1 MLPAGWRCC
10 TSRGHECLRPA
21 VPGAT
26 KWALPGPGAL
36 RPAWRDRTQREGA
49 PVTSVVIVPPPGLG
63 SVYGDNR
70 IWAQQYAAASPSD
83 RAVVELAASTPAAVL
98 TATRTAVAQ
107 AGTSGQVIYAVGHGG
122 AASAPQAGQVDFAPN
137 RAFRVSQFLVYDNDL
152 TGTWASHHTVSDME
166 SELRAADALRASRRR
181 VARRTWC
188 DRYITEHC
196 DIAMQQVRELGT
208 LRPHYQALCD
218 LFHATPVAR
227 VILLTCNV
235 ANAPDFLDELATDL
249 GVPARAYTVRVMSRW
264 ETHGRSRHVWMYL
277 EGDELGHGTNNDRAD
292 VELLPGVSGAQTL
305 TGRVRPAARR
315 PGIGTHV
322 PDVSDDD

>member
-1 MLPAGWRCC
+1 M
-10 TSRGHECLRPA
+10 
-21 VPGAT
+21 
-26 KWALPGPGAL
+26 
-36 RPAWRDRTQREGA
+36 
-49 PVTSVVIVPPPGLG
+49 TSVVIVPPPGLG

-70 IWAQQYAAASPSD
+70 IWAQQYVAASPSD
-83 RAVVELAASTPAAVL
+83 RAVVELSASTPAAVL
-98 TATRTAVAQ
+98 TATRAAVAQ
-107 AGTSGQVIYAVGHGG
+107 AGTSGQVVYAVGHGG

-152 TGTWASHHTVSDME
+152 TGTWGSNHAIAEME
-166 SELRAADALRASRRR
+166 TALSAADALRGSARRR
-181 VARRTWC
+181 ARSAWC
-188 DRYITEHC
+188 DRYISTHC
-196 DIAMQQVRELGT
+196 DVAQRQVRELDT

-218 LFHATPVAR
+218 IFHATPVAR

-277 EGDELGHGTNNDRAD
+277 EGDEIGQGTNNDRAD
-292 VELLPGVSGAQTL
+292 VELLPGATGSQTL
-305 TGRVRPAARR
+305 TGRVRAAARR
-315 PGIGTHV
+315 PSVGTAV